1 MDLPSYE
8 IELCMIVLRKSVS
21 KGSTRRESVKK
32 DCQSY
37 IILRRTGVQSLF
49 RPFYLVPKL
58 FLFNLVSLIVMKTS
72 ELLYMTR
79 LLQV

>member
-21 KGSTRRESVKK
+21 KGSKRRESVKK
-32 DCQSY
+32 DCHSY
-37 IILRRTGVQSLF
+37 ITLRRTGVQSLF